1 MKRLKRIHKNTEL
14 HVKIGLPIVALIIAP
29 AVVIILKNICR
40 IAERL

>member
-1 MKRLKRIHKNTEL
+1 MKRLKRLHKNTEL
-14 HVKIGLPIVALIIAP
+14 HVKIGLPIIALIIAP

>member
-1 MKRLKRIHKNTEL
+1 MKRLKRLHKNTEL
-14 HVKIGLPIVALIIAP
+14 HIKIGLPIVALIIAP

>member
-14 HVKIGLPIVALIIAP
+14 HVKIGLPIIALIIAP
-29 AVVIILKNICR
+29 AVVIILKNIFR

>member
-1 MKRLKRIHKNTEL
+1 MKRLKRLHKNTEL